1 MGYLFAR
8 AFTEQ
13 SLLDAW
19 SQARQAALADGDAG
33 PEVDEFEAAAAARRI
48 SELADDLANGSFKP
62 HPVVRVEI
70 AKPSGGFRKLAV
82 PSLTDRIVERALLAE
97 LDPVIDPLLLPW
109 SFAYR
114 HGLGVKDAIAC
125 LVEAREAGA
134 AWVAR
139 ADIDDCFE
147 HIPRWEVLRRLRE
160 VVADT
165 QAVDLIRRLMDRP
178 VAGQRVARAERVLG
192 FTRAA
197 RCRRCCATCISM
209 PSTGPCWPQ
218 GTGRSGT
225 QTTSRSP

>member
-1 MGYLFAR
+1 MGELTAR

-13 SLLDAW
+13 ALLDAW
-19 SQARQAALADGDAG
+19 DEARDAALADGDGGA
-33 PEVDEFEAAAAARRI
+33 ELDRFEAAAARKVSRLCA
-48 SELADDLANGSFKP
+48 ELADGTFRP
-62 HPVVRVEI
+62 RPVVAIDI
-70 AKPSGGFRKLAV
+70 AKPGGGLRHLAV
-82 PSLTDRIVERALLAE
+82 PCLEDRIVERALLAE
-97 LDPVIDPLLLPW
+97 LDTVIDPLLLLPW
-109 SFAYR
+109 SFACR
-114 HGLGVKDAIAC
+114 RGLGVKDAVAC
-125 LVEAREAGA
+125 LVEGREAGA

-192 FTRAA
+192 ITRAA